1 MRASP
6 SSGHSID
13 AHGHPTPTNKLGYT
27 EMSTSERPAQKSR
40 FFSPRR
46 LLLLAGIASLGGA
59 VLFTS
64 PGFLPQSQL
73 PSINGA
79 AFAQTPQTPQAAQNA
94 QRPVGFADIV
104 ETVKPAVISVR
115 VKIDGGSRL
124 SFDAQ
129 PTPRGTP
136 GTPGTP
142 MDRFFRSLPDGVNPE
157 LRR

>member
-27 EMSTSERPAQKSR
+27 EMSTSDCPAPKSR

-79 AFAQTPQTPQAAQNA
+79 AFAHTAQTPQNA
-94 QRPVGFADIV
+94 QRPGGFADIV
-104 ETVKPAVISVR
+104 ETGKPAVISVR

-136 GTPGTP
+136 GTP
-142 MDRFFRSLPDGVNPE
+142 MDRFFRSLPDGVN
-157 LRR
+157 